1 MLILQKMKRIVGRV
15 FIGLL
20 ATLVIGIAV
29 LLVTAYIYRDRIQA
43 LMMEQIN
50 QQVLVP
56 IDIKGG
62 ISFSLIR
69 NFPDASIT
77 LTDVSIKN
85 KLKGGPEYL
94 LKVHELSCL
103 FNMWDMVHHKINV
116 SKIHIYDG
124 EVNVYLDAKGNANY
138 DILKPSTDTVK
149 ATSSSAPMTFN
160 LRKAVIKN
168 LHLTYLS
175 ENKEED
181 IKIKIEHMKL
191 SGNLSQ
197 DRFDLST
204 TEDLMLEQIQLNG
217 DDYITEKSF
226 YSDITIDVDQ
236 KQNKFTLNKGVIEL
250 AKNRFDVTGYFL
262 SGKKSS
268 YIDFTA
274 NTKGKDISKMIA
286 LVPVKFKSTLEGAEG
301 SGGFEVDA
309 KIKGSIRAGINPDI
323 AVTARLTRATI
334 TVPRIHRPLTN
345 VTLDAYYHYDSVTND
360 ELWIRKF
367 HSEFDGQP
375 QDFDLKLT
383 HLSDPDFVF
392 NASGVANLHD
402 LKLFFSDSVLQAA
415 EGLVT
420 FDGFHI
426 EGSKKGL
433 SDIHNPKFKASGV
446 FSLKGVEI
454 KTGGVA
460 YSHINGRL
468 QYTDHEASVSGFT
481 LNFLNTDL
489 TFDGRVTNMIAYA
502 VSRDRAANT
511 NDARL
516 GFDGKLHIKTIDVG
530 KLISAYSS
538 PAPATAPKT
547 PAAPAPSSSS
557 SIDPRDIMNIQGS
570 LSIIIDKFIYKKMI
584 FENMRADLAL
594 SPYRID
600 ITNLSTHTMGGDITN
615 QGSVSLTA
623 DRKMIFDFDMNIN
636 SVDLPVLFREC
647 ENFGQTTLTDKNL
660 KGLVTADLQI
670 KTVWDN
676 YTDIDLDKVEGNLNC
691 HILKG
696 ELNDFAPVK
705 SLAAFVK
712 ISELNHIVFSDLS
725 NQLTIKNRVITIPM
739 MEVQSSALNMIM
751 AGSHTF
757 DNIMD
762 YQIKVNLRKL
772 LAAKFGRKE
781 NADEYIEA
789 NPYEGVNLYLTITGS
804 VDHSEVK
811 YDKKSVKKKLKSDLA
826 AQKQELQELF
836 GSGKKHKRLKGEE
849 VAKRED
855 KYYNTTKK
863 PEFIDFQE
871 DSAKRN

>member
-1 MLILQKMKRIVGRV
+1 
-15 FIGLL
+15 
-20 ATLVIGIAV
+20 
-29 LLVTAYIYRDRIQA
+29 
-43 LMMEQIN
+43 
-50 QQVLVP
+50 
-56 IDIKGG
+56 
-62 ISFSLIR
+62 
-69 NFPDASIT
+69 
-77 LTDVSIKN
+77 
-85 KLKGGPEYL
+85 
-94 LKVHELSCL
+94 
-103 FNMWDMVHHKINV
+103 
-116 SKIHIYDG
+116 
-124 EVNVYLDAKGNANY
+124 
-138 DILKPSTDTVK
+138 
-149 ATSSSAPMTFN
+149 
-160 LRKAVIKN
+160 
-168 LHLTYLS
+168 
-175 ENKEED
+175 
-181 IKIKIEHMKL
+181 
-191 SGNLSQ
+191 
-197 DRFDLST
+197 
-204 TEDLMLEQIQLNG
+204 
-217 DDYITEKSF
+217 
-226 YSDITIDVDQ
+226 
-236 KQNKFTLNKGVIEL
+236 
-250 AKNRFDVTGYFL
+250 
-262 SGKKSS
+262 
-268 YIDFTA
+268 
-274 NTKGKDISKMIA
+274 
-286 LVPVKFKSTLEGAEG
+286 
-301 SGGFEVDA
+301 
-309 KIKGSIRAGINPDI
+309 
-323 AVTARLTRATI
+323 
-334 TVPRIHRPLTN
+334 
-345 VTLDAYYHYDSVTND
+345 
-360 ELWIRKF
+360 
-367 HSEFDGQP
+367 
-375 QDFDLKLT
+375 
-383 HLSDPDFVF
+383 
-392 NASGVANLHD
+392 
-402 LKLFFSDSVLQAA
+402 
-415 EGLVT
+415 
-420 FDGFHI
+420 
-426 EGSKKGL
+426 
-433 SDIHNPKFKASGV
+433 
-446 FSLKGVEI
+446 
-454 KTGGVA
+454 
-460 YSHINGRL
+460 
-468 QYTDHEASVSGFT
+468 
-481 LNFLNTDL
+481 
-489 TFDGRVTNMIAYA
+489 
-502 VSRDRAANT
+502 
-511 NDARL
+511 
-516 GFDGKLHIKTIDVG
+516 
-530 KLISAYSS
+530 
-538 PAPATAPKT
+538 
-547 PAAPAPSSSS
+547 
-557 SIDPRDIMNIQGS
+557 MNIQGS